1 MESKLEI
8 LTEVLKQMA
17 CASAIPYFWGFFFF
31 FKARK
36 EHQQKDRLASLTFEI
51 GRVGVGQPMNESKS
65 LWVYCAR

>member
-31 FKARK
+31 LKQERNTNK
-36 EHQQKDRLASLTFEI
+36 RIDWPLSLLKLVE
-51 GRVGVGQPMNESKS
+51 
-65 LWVYCAR
+65 